1 MPYELHDPYEPH
13 DSYEHHDPCEPIR
26 VLQLDQNF
34 RFEVASAHSS
44 AQDLNACFTC
54 GTCSAGCPIHRV
66 YPEYDPV
73 RILRMVHIGMRQEV
87 LSKEYIW
94 YCATCHTCE
103 QRCPQ
108 KVKFFDILNI
118 LKNLAAREGYSPPAW
133 KNQVRQLRQTGIV
146 FPTEEA
152 WVKKREGLS
161 LRPIKCDGEKVA
173 RLLKLAGL
181 DKLDKTDRSDKPDKP

>member
-1 MPYELHDPYEPH
+1 MPN
-13 DSYEHHDPCEPIR
+13 EPIR
-26 VLQLDQNF
+26 VSQLDRNF
-34 RFEVASAHSS
+34 RFEVAAAHPC

-73 RILRMVHIGMRQEV
+73 RMLRMIHLGMRREL
-87 LSKEYIW
+87 LSSECIW

-103 QRCPQ
+103 LRCPQ

-118 LKNLAAREGYSPPAW
+118 LRNLATQGGYAPAAW
-133 KNQVRQLRQTGIV
+133 LSQVRQLRQTGLV

-152 WVKKREGLS
+152 WVKKRKELS
-161 LRPIKCDGEKVA
+161 LRPVKCNGERIA
-173 RLLKLAGL
+173 RLLELAGL
-181 DKLDKTDRSDKPDKP
+181 DNSVCPPPK